1 MLSDDHHNIHTVQ
14 KFDRDNNNIN
24 LNKILT
30 NYKQR
35 IIREIIGLTAFD
47 LTLRTV
53 ARSLLSFSQKT
64 QNKAQ
69 QIKQ

>member
-30 NYKQR
+30 KCEQNNLRDYRVNGVLFNTQNR
-35 IIREIIGLTAFD
+35 RALLTK
-47 LTLRTV
+47 
-53 ARSLLSFSQKT
+53 FSQKT

-69 QIKQ
+69 KTKQ